1 MVKGVVKWFL
11 PFYLFTFLPLL
22 SCSEDSAEEGD
33 FDNWQQKNETAIS
46 QWASN
51 TSYRK
56 ILTYSKNSTISG
68 SPANEDYIYVEVLES
83 GVGSE
88 PALYTDTV
96 RLAYRGHYIPTVNY
110 PEGYVFDQTY
120 TGEQFDWNTAGTS
133 KSMAGGFIDG
143 FSTALQNMRVGDR
156 WRIRIPYQLGY
167 GANPSSSVSVLGY
180 SNLVFEVA
188 IYDIWHPGETRPDF
202 RSRSQ
207 R

>member
-1 MVKGVVKWFL
+1 MEKSIWSMVKGVVKWFL

-88 PALYTDTV
+88 PSGLSWSLYPYGQLSR
-96 RLAYRGHYIPTVNY
+96 RLC
-110 PEGYVFDQTY
+110 
-120 TGEQFDWNTAGTS
+120 
-133 KSMAGGFIDG
+133 
-143 FSTALQNMRVGDR
+143 L
-156 WRIRIPYQLGY
+156 
-167 GANPSSSVSVLGY
+167 
-180 SNLVFEVA
+180 
-188 IYDIWHPGETRPDF
+188 
-202 RSRSQ
+202 
-207 R
+207 